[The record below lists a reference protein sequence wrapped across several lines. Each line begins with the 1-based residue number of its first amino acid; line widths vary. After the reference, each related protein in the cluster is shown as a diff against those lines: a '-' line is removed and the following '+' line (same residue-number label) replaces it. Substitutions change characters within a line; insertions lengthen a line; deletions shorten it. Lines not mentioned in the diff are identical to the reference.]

1 MSNFNEI
8 IKQKV
13 EQFEVPYNEAHWAE
27 MDGKLNSIRLTKI
40 KNNIFGSAAVVAVV
54 AISSYFIFSEKN
66 TTIKKDSNINTEKS
80 TSAFIV
86 SNVTPVKVDKTIPNN
101 NEDSKVND
109 IIDESIAED
118 NNSKD
123 LSLEPTDFTNNKNID
138 KSLDEQDKKS
148 DNKIL
153 ANDNSI
159 NSEFFVYNNKV
170 CLGEAVSFEA
180 MENDEPVSYTWN
192 FGDGTISHKAN
203 PKHRYEDSH
212 VYSVSLT
219 LLNRQTGKEY
229 TSIQEDVVTIMPNPK
244 ASFSYTEVSVQHDD
258 NKLKHPYTTFKIKDT
273 SKKNTYSWNFGNG
286 ETSKSTIAKTIY
298 KKKGSYSTTLT
309 VKNPVNGCVSIV
321 EEKINI
327 KQGIEL
333 FAPNAFTPNGNG
345 GNETFIP
352 KALLGW
358 DVQFEM
364 TVIDKAGTLIYKTS
378 DKSVPW
384 NGKMNNTGNILNE
397 GVYMWQVII
406 YDAEGS
412 QHRYHDQIHLI
423 K

>member
-1 MSNFNEI
+1 MDNFNEI

-27 MDGKLNSIRLTKI
+27 MDDKLNSLRSAKI
-40 KNNIFGSAAVVAVV
+40 KNNIFGSAAIIAVV
-54 AISSYFIFSEKN
+54 TISSYFIFSEKN
-66 TTIKKDSNINTEKS
+66 TTINKDSNINTEES

-86 SNVTPVKVDKTIPNN
+86 SNETPLKEDNTILN
-101 NEDSKVND
+101 NEAEKVNE
-109 IIDESIAED
+109 IINESVTEE
-118 NNSKD
+118 NNSED
-123 LSLEPTDFTNNKNID
+123 LNIEATDFTDNKVIG
-138 KSLDEQDKKS
+138 KSLDEQEKKS
-148 DNKIL
+148 NNNIVP
-153 ANDNSI
+153 NDNSI
-159 NSEFFVYNNKV
+159 NSEFIVYNNKV

-192 FGDGTISHKAN
+192 FGDGTISHKVN

-229 TSIQEDVVTIMPNPK
+229 TSIQEDVVMIMPNPK
-244 ASFSYTEVSVQHDD
+244 ASFSYAEVSVQHDD

-273 SKKNTYSWNFGNG
+273 SKKNTYSWDFGNG
-286 ETSKSTIAKTIY
+286 ETSKSNIAKTIY
-298 KKKGSYSTTLT
+298 KKKGSYTTTLT
-309 VKNPVNGCVSIV
+309 VKNSLNGCVNIV
-321 EEKINI
+321 EEKIDI

-333 FAPNAFTPNGNG
+333 FAPNTFTPNGNG

-378 DKSVPW
+378 DKSEPW
-384 NGKMNNTGNILNE
+384 NGKLNNSGNILKE

-412 QHRYHDQIHLI
+412 PHRYQDQILLM